1 MASDNDLTVLVL
13 DEGTTSTRAVL
24 FDAGSHVLASK
35 GEPLGIETKPSGAVE
50 QDANEIW
57 RKSQAAL
64 REVIET
70 AQRDGHTIVALG
82 MAAQRTT
89 TVIWDRLTGEPVS
102 PIFSWQDTRCA
113 DLVDELRPAWGER
126 FTQTTGLS
134 FGAANVPLHLSWIL
148 RNDPELRRSAEAG
161 ELYAGTP
168 DSWLIWKLT
177 GGPDGGR
184 FVTSASCAGSSGGM
198 ELVGQ
203 VWWKEFLDELG
214 VPVGLL
220 PEIISEDGDFGLT
233 RADVVGAELPITGII
248 GDQQSALYG
257 QGGFDGGSVKCTH
270 GTGSFVDFNI
280 GTQARVPGGGLDCR
294 VAWRIGNVTTYL
306 FEGGS
311 FVTGSGVDWLVDGIG
326 VLDKASVIDAT
337 YAAADPDSGLVCVPA
352 LAGFAA
358 PYWDG
363 NARGLLVGL
372 NRGTTKADVVRATL
386 DGIANTVADLLGAM
400 SAASGVNP
408 TLVAVDG
415 GLGRSDALLQAQ
427 ADLMQ
432 VPVMRAAQAEFIT
445 ARGAAWMAGVA
456 KGVWASPQEAD
467 ATKEVG
473 VVFEPAMSE
482 AEHAARRAAWA
493 DAVQRALGWR
503 RADVAGAR

>member
-1 MASDNDLTVLVL
+1 MDPDRTVLVL

-24 FDAGSHVLASK
+24 FDAGSVVLDSQAQ
-35 GEPLGIETKPSGAVE
+35 PLGIDTKPSGAVE

-57 RKSQAAL
+57 FKSQAVL
-64 REVIET
+64 REVV
-70 AQRDGHTIVALG
+70 AAAGRNGHEIAALG

-89 TVIWDRLTGEPVS
+89 TVLWDRLTGEPVS

-113 DLVDELRPAWGER
+113 DRVDELRPAWNDR
-126 FTQTTGLS
+126 VTQVTGLS
-134 FGAANVPLHLSWIL
+134 FGAANVPLHLSWML
-148 RNDPELRRSAEAG
+148 HNDPDLKRRAEAG
-161 ELYAGTP
+161 ELLGGTP
-168 DSWLIWKLT
+168 DTWLIWKLT

-198 ELVGQ
+198 DLFTHE
-203 VWWKEFLDELG
+203 WWAEFLDELD

-220 PEIISEDGDFGLT
+220 PEIIPEDGDFGTT
-233 RADVVGAELPITGII
+233 RADLIGAELPITGII

-257 QGGFDGGSVKCTH
+257 QGGFDAGSVKCTH
-270 GTGSFVDFNI
+270 GTGSFVDFNV
-280 GTQARVPGGGLDCR
+280 GSDPHVPGGGIDCR
-294 VAWRIGNVTTYL
+294 VAWKIGNDTTYI

-326 VLDKASVIDAT
+326 VLDQASVIDAT

-363 NARGLLVGL
+363 NARGLIVGL

-386 DGIANTVADLLGAM
+386 DGIANTVTDLLGAM
-400 SAASGVNP
+400 SDASGVTP
-408 TLVAVDG
+408 KIVAVDG

-427 ADLMQ
+427 ADLGQ
-432 VPVMRAAQAEFIT
+432 VPVMRAAQAEFVT
-445 ARGAAWMAGVA
+445 ARGAAWLAGVA

-467 ATKEVG
+467 ASKELG
-473 VVFEPAMSE
+473 LIFYPKMSD
-482 AEHAARRAAWA
+482 AEHVLRRDAWA
-493 DAVQRALGWR
+493 DAVRRTLGWR
-503 RADVAGAR
+503 RASLPVAP